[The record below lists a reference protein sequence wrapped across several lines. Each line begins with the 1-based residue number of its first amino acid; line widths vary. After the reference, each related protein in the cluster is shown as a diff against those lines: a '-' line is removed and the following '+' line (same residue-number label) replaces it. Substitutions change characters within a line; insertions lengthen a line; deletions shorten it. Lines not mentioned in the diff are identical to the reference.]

1 MFRVG
6 FGIALIG
13 IVLAACLR
21 WIGQQVRLR
30 RELLT
35 LVERRSAFSRRREW
49 LEAKF
54 LQIANSRGT
63 PRGLEWIDCD
73 FEDNVRFAKDRRT
86 GELTALVGVAI
97 QFRAIEGGGM
107 EHVEAVANQKAAT
120 AVFRFRESDW
130 MTEGRALF
138 NLNPLEA
145 LEYYQTELEPVE

>member
-1 MFRVG
+1 MWGIG
-6 FGIALIG
+6 FGIAVFG
-13 IVLAACLR
+13 ILAAVIAR
-21 WIGQQVRLR
+21 WVFLNVRRKQQEIALA
-30 RELLT
+30 
-35 LVERRSAFSRRREW
+35 ERRATFSRRREW

-54 LQIANSRGT
+54 LQTANARGT

-73 FEDNVRFAKDRRT
+73 FDDHVSFAKDRRS

-107 EHVEAVANQKAAT
+107 EHVEAVANRKAAT
-120 AVFRFRESDW
+120 AVFRFRDTEW

-145 LEYYQTELEPVE
+145 LEYYQKELERVE